1 MDFEDIDA
9 LILEKWEEYTDTHI
23 NEAFTNTFTA
33 EEITAIENWLENH
46 KKEQLLTH
54 RNNKS
59 LDQEDYYY
67 CVVMDYIRQWV
78 IHIFLSNCDIDRLIE
93 LAHILNEEC

>member
-33 EEITAIENWLENH
+33 EEITPIENWLENH

-78 IHIFLSNCDIDRLIE
+78 IHICLSNCDIDRLIE
-93 LAHILNEEC
+93 LAHILNEDC